1 MNKNIEVLLNK
12 FRYICTQYSFDM
24 IDEQKCGIKLDK
36 LLKELNINVRDEI
49 EDLKNFKDG
58 SLQNANKIFKILF
71 ILYKQKNGKSNNNG
85 TYDENIIIMDN
96 EISKRI
102 DSIKNLLNTK
112 LKTKF

>member
-36 LLKELNINVRDEI
+36 LLKELNVNVRDEI

-58 SLQNANKIFKILF
+58 SLQNVNKIFNILF
-71 ILYKQKNGKSNNNG
+71 ILYKQKKGKSDNNEK
-85 TYDENIIIMDN
+85 YDENIIIMDN

-102 DSIKNLLNTK
+102 DSIKYL